1 MQFTLG
7 REYNMKSILRITA
20 AGVAIASF
28 GIASAASAAT
38 ETATA
43 EAEILA
49 ALDVTLDATR
59 NTLDFGSIAESG
71 AGGTVTLT
79 PAGALTCGAGLVCSG
94 TTETPNFDI
103 DGEANATVN
112 ISLTSANIT
121 LTSGLN
127 TMGVAL
133 SSSSAS
139 QVLDGSGVGT
149 FDVGGILTVGA
160 NQAVGTYT
168 GSLEVNVA
176 YN

>member
-1 MQFTLG
+1 
-7 REYNMKSILRITA
+7 MKTVLRTAA
-20 AGVAIASF
+20 AGVALASF
-28 GIASAASAAT
+28 AVSAPSWAAT

-59 NTLDFGSIAESG
+59 NTLDFGSLAESG

-79 PAGALTCGAGLVCSG
+79 PAGVFTCGAGLVCSG

-103 DGEANATVN
+103 DGEAGATVN
-112 ISLTSANIT
+112 ISHAPTMSLAN
-121 LTSGLN
+121 GAN
-127 TMGVAL
+127 TMNVAL
-133 SSSSAS
+133 SASAAS
-139 QVLDGSGVGT
+139 LVLDGSGVGT
-149 FDVGGILTVGA
+149 FDVGGVLTVGA

-168 GSLEVNVA
+168 GSLTVTVV

>member
-1 MQFTLG
+1 
-7 REYNMKSILRITA
+7 MKFVLRTA
-20 AGVAIASF
+20 AASVAIASL
-28 GIASAASAAT
+28 GLSAPVWAAT
-38 ETATA
+38 ETANA

-49 ALDVTLDATR
+49 ALDVNLDATR

-79 PAGALTCGAGLVCSG
+79 PAGGLTCGAGLVCSG

-103 DGEANATVN
+103 DGEAGATVN
-112 ISLTSANIT
+112 ISLTSANIS
-121 LTSGLN
+121 LTSGAN

-133 SSSSAS
+133 SASAAS
-139 QVLDGSGVGT
+139 LVLDGSGVGT
-149 FDVGGILTVGA
+149 FDVGGVLTVGA

-168 GSLEVNVA
+168 GQLEVNVV

>member
-1 MQFTLG
+1 
-7 REYNMKSILRITA
+7 MKTVLRTA
-20 AGVAIASF
+20 VAGVALASL
-28 GIASAASAAT
+28 GLSAPAWAVT

-79 PAGALTCGAGLVCSG
+79 PAGTLTCGAGLVCAG

-103 DGEANATVN
+103 DGEAGATVN

-121 LTSGLN
+121 LTSGTD

-133 SSSSAS
+133 SASSAS

-149 FDVGGILTVGA
+149 FDVGGVLTVGA
-160 NQAVGTYT
+160 NQPVGTYT
-168 GSLEVNVA
+168 GSLEVNVV

>member
-1 MQFTLG
+1 
-7 REYNMKSILRITA
+7 MKFVLRTA
-20 AGVAIASF
+20 AASVAIASL
-28 GIASAASAAT
+28 GLSAPAWAAT
-38 ETATA
+38 ETANA

-79 PAGALTCGAGLVCSG
+79 PAGGLTCGAGLVCSG

-103 DGEANATVN
+103 DGEAGATVN
-112 ISLTSANIT
+112 ISLTSANIS
-121 LTSGLN
+121 LTSGAN

-133 SSSSAS
+133 STSAAS
-139 QVLDGSGVGT
+139 LVLDGSGVGT
-149 FDVGGILTVGA
+149 FDVGGVLSVGA

-168 GSLEVNVA
+168 GQLEVNVV

>member
-1 MQFTLG
+1 
-7 REYNMKSILRITA
+7 MKIVLRTA
-20 AGVAIASF
+20 AATVALASF
-28 GIASAASAAT
+28 AVSAPAWAVT

-79 PAGALTCGAGLVCSG
+79 PAGALTCGGGLVCSG

-103 DGEANATVN
+103 DGENGATVN
-112 ISLTSANIT
+112 ISHAPTMSLAN
-121 LTSGLN
+121 GAN
-127 TMGVAL
+127 TMSVAL
-133 SSSSAS
+133 SSSAAS
-139 QVLDGSGVGT
+139 LVLDGSGVGT
-149 FDVGGILTVGA
+149 FDVGGVLTVGA

-168 GSLEVNVA
+168 GSLTVTVV